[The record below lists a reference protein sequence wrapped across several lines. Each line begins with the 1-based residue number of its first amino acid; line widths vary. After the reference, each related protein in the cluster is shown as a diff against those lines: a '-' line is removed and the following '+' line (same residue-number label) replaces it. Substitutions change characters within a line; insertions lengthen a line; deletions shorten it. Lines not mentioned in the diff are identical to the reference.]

1 MAELSYGGHNTTTTT
16 VTSTSTSVQTD
27 IRFDDTYLR
36 TVPGL
41 LKMIQIVLNLIGF
54 ILISMSMYSMYFRA
68 NFFNTVAMFGFW
80 FTGILLVLYLFHII
94 EKLYKIPWLKIEFV
108 YCSILAAFYFIASIL
123 CASWATHSTFGVAAI
138 FGFCATGAYAYDA
151 WIKYIDIQNGELAQ
165 GSRVVSTHKTT
176 NVVSP
181 GSGPRSPVTVI
192 A

>member
-1 MAELSYGGHNTTTTT
+1 MPLWTEE
-16 VTSTSTSVQTD
+16 
-27 IRFDDTYLR
+27 
-36 TVPGL
+36 
-41 LKMIQIVLNLIGF
+41 K
-54 ILISMSMYSMYFRA
+54 
-68 NFFNTVAMFGFW
+68 
-80 FTGILLVLYLFHII
+80 FHII